1 MDHHIS
7 SREQITLQDNMEGVV
22 YSTSKFGLDG
32 NYYFGYLIVRFV
44 MTLLLICCMVIF
56 AQRDLGMVTLLV

>member
-32 NYYFGYLIVRFV
+32 NYFGYLIARFV

-56 AQRDLGMVTLLV
+56 SQRDLGMVTLLV